1 MVRRDLT
8 ERGPDVWAR
17 LMIAAQGGDKA
28 AYRLLLDELQVWLT
42 RYYRRRLPPDSV
54 DDAVQDALIAVHTKR
69 HTWDPARPFA
79 PWLSGIARYKW
90 IDRLRNLAATR
101 TEELPESL
109 SVGDHGGG
117 VLSATVLAGLLAS
130 LKPAQAEV
138 IRLVKLDGLSIE
150 EAAAK
155 TGQSPALVKVN
166 IHRGLGKLSRTV
178 EGYEGDEND

>member
-1 MVRRDLT
+1 MV
-8 ERGPDVWAR
+8 
-17 LMIAAQGGDKA
+17 AAQAGDKA
-28 AYRLLLDELQVWLT
+28 AYRLLLDELQVWLL
-42 RYYRRRLPPDSV
+42 RYYRRRLPPDTV
-54 DDAVQDALIAVHTKR
+54 EDAVQEALIAVHTKR

-79 PWLSGIARYKW
+79 PWLAGIARYKW

-117 VLSATVLAGLLAS
+117 VLSATVLAQLLS
-130 LKPAQAEV
+130 TLKPAQADV

-155 TGQSPALVKVN
+155 TGQSESLVKVN
-166 IHRGLGKLSRTV
+166 IHRGLARLSRTV
-178 EGYEGDEND
+178 EDFEGDAHE